1 MLKAYIHKSL
11 ISHVLN
17 HFIGII
23 IFAIY
28 LYILVKDKSLLG
40 IKDQYD
46 VIHSPSDALSFV
58 SFFLILLLL
67 ITQARKGY
75 LLYFPSTYLSFGSK
89 GISFKRLRK
98 ENRFIKW
105 EDIEVIDLSVESEW
119 LLTMFIKEKKGS
131 ITRVELSELWLLS
144 ITKKLCVNHNFLKLI
159 AVANKNSL
167 LMSKLDQEQ
176 IAGLNLQSGVEILK
190 P

>member
-1 MLKAYIHKSL
+1 MLKSYIHKSL

-17 HFIGII
+17 HVIGII

-40 IKDQYD
+40 IKDEYD

-58 SFFLILLLL
+58 SFFIILLLL

-75 LLYFPSTYLSFGSK
+75 LLYIPSTYLSFGSD

-105 EDIEVIDLSVESEW
+105 EDIAIIDLSVESEW
-119 LLTMFIKEKKGS
+119 LLTMFIKEKKGN
-131 ITRVELSELWLLS
+131 ITKVELSELWLLS
-144 ITKKLCVNHNFLKLI
+144 ITKKWCVHHNFLKFAAL
-159 AVANKNSL
+159 ASKHPN
-167 LMSKLDQEQ
+167 LMEKLVPEQ
-176 IAGLNLQSGVEILK
+176 MEALYNYSGVK
-190 P
+190 

>member
-1 MLKAYIHKSL
+1 MLKSYIHKSL
-11 ISHVLN
+11 TSHVLN
-17 HFIGII
+17 HVIGII
-23 IFAIY
+23 IFALY

-67 ITQARKGY
+67 IIQARKGY
-75 LLYFPSTYLSFGSK
+75 LLYTPSTYLSFGSD

-98 ENRFIKW
+98 ENRLLKW
-105 EDIEVIDLSVESEW
+105 EDIDIIDLGVESEW

-131 ITRVELSELWLLS
+131 IIRVELSDLWLLS
-144 ITKKLCVNHNFLKLI
+144 ITRRLCVNHNFLKLI
-159 AVANKNSL
+159 AIANINSSF
-167 LMSKLDQEQ
+167 MSKLDQKQ
-176 IAGLNLQSGVEILK
+176 IADLSLQAGVES
-190 P
+190 